1 MQTSRGYKECCDLH
15 RQSLDRIPSST
26 GEPAKSALRSISAS
40 PEPCS
45 GGGNLPPLKQRI
57 LLGVGTD
64 GHTASLFPHSENGLE
79 GDQAVVLTESPVKLH
94 QRMSLSLPLIN
105 KAQQVF
111 VLVMGKGKHDIT
123 TQISRV
129 GREPRKWPISGVNP
143 SSGQLV
149 WYVDY
154 EALLG

>member
-64 GHTASLFPHSENGLE
+64 KTQHCVTIALVRQTNPR
-79 GDQAVVLTESPVKLH
+79 KLILK
-94 QRMSLSLPLIN
+94 QQNALSLSLFSPPPSTGIDQIVNFLLKRKISYHEQRPLGI
-105 KAQQVF
+105 
-111 VLVMGKGKHDIT
+111 LG
-123 TQISRV
+123 
-129 GREPRKWPISGVNP
+129 WSG
-143 SSGQLV
+143 GF
-149 WYVDY
+149 W
-154 EALLG
+154 EAPGLPFASTLSLHLM